1 MLPHPRLRRSDILS
15 GLALGDARGLKRLP
29 SCSLSL
35 PRLPSPG
42 PGAVALVGVL
52 GAALRRTTSFAH
64 TRSCEIADA
73 NAAAGAAGRVPPL
86 RLMLQRVVADA
97 PPTPIRCRRCRC
109 RCRCWCRCQCSR
121 PAYPSTATLRA
132 VVCLVLLSKC
142 RCERGLVCVSQ
153 ELSSFTYG
161 YISSWIVA
169 AGFSLLPT
177 CISSKGFALTIFRE
191 HGLPRV

>member
-1 MLPHPRLRRSDILS
+1 MHGWRVAQWMLPHPRLRRSDILS
-15 GLALGDARGLKRLP
+15 GLALGEERGHKRLP

-64 TRSCEIADA
+64 RSREIADA
-73 NAAAGAAGRVPPL
+73 NAAAGAAGRAPP

-161 YISSWIVA
+161 
-169 AGFSLLPT
+169 
-177 CISSKGFALTIFRE
+177 
-191 HGLPRV
+191 